1 MVSTWT
7 IWFQI
12 PALPFTVCVNQNKF
26 FKLSVPQFLY
36 LQNQDDNN
44 NITGLL
50 YKGDI
55 TDK

>member
-12 PALPFTVCVNQNKF
+12 PALPFTACVNQNKF
-26 FKLSVPQFLY
+26 LKLSVPQFLY